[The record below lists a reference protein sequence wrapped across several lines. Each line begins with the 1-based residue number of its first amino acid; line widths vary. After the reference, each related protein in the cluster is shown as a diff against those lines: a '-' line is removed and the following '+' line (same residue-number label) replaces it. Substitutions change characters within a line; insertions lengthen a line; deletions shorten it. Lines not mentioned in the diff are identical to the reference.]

1 MPRGSMTQKMQT
13 VTTFLIGLRHRPIR
27 LALAP
32 HGLTREE
39 IERGWRFMAEL
50 GDDGRF
56 DEGPS
61 TAPLIAELDAW
72 ENLWF
77 PITDATLSAR
87 LPAAHAVVFKNLR
100 QSTGIEVVVG
110 VRTFLDRIEML
121 EAEGRQLLI
130 ERGLTSA
137 RLDEARALLAR
148 IERADSTALP
158 PIDDA
163 AIGEDAMWRWYKE
176 WSAVARAVITDRRQL
191 TALGFQRG

>member
-39 IERGWRFMAEL
+39 IERGWRLTAEL

-61 TAPLIAELDAW
+61 TGPLITELDAW

-77 PITDATLSAR
+77 PITDATLRAR
-87 LPAAHAVVFKNLR
+87 LPEVHVVVFKL
-100 QSTGIEVVVG
+100 S
-110 VRTFLDRIEML
+110 
-121 EAEGRQLLI
+121 LI
-130 ERGLTSA
+130 H
-137 RLDEARALLAR
+137 
-148 IERADSTALP
+148 I
-158 PIDDA
+158 
-163 AIGEDAMWRWYKE
+163 
-176 WSAVARAVITDRRQL
+176 
-191 TALGFQRG
+191 